1 MRTLNCASTRR
12 RLHAFHDGELSVTD
26 QIAVAAH
33 LEWCDG
39 CAHRCDELR
48 FVRAALRAAAPGRA
62 MASHDVP
69 PAFSAAVVNRLKAE
83 DDQAFVAR
91 LRQAFDDMHF
101 VYAGA
106 GAVVAATV
114 CLIIMLG
121 VMRFATIERPDSLAA
136 IVNLLASPGSNEYPV
151 VVDARTSMPRAL
163 DATISAGA
171 SAGATME
178 QDAVFALAAVVT
190 REGRVENLEMLD
202 SHDGG
207 VPGVNQARVVQNIM
221 RAISRARFEPA
232 QREGLPVAVNMV
244 WLVAHTTVRATKRD
258 PLDSVL
264 PLVKKRS
271 ASLGLRTPAYA
282 QFRSA

>member
-1 MRTLNCASTRR
+1 MRTLNCPSTRR

-33 LEWCDG
+33 LEWCDR
-39 CAHRCDELR
+39 CANQCAELR
-48 FVRAALRAAAPGRA
+48 FVRAALRDGAPGRA
-62 MASHDVP
+62 MVSHDVP
-69 PAFSAAVVNRLKAE
+69 PAFTAAVVNRVNAE
-83 DDQAFVAR
+83 RDQAFAVR
-91 LRQAFDDMHF
+91 MRQAFDDMHL
-101 VYAGA
+101 VYAGV
-106 GAVVAATV
+106 GAAVAATV
-114 CLIIMLG
+114 CFVIMLG
-121 VMRFATIERPDSLAA
+121 VMRFATNERPDSLAA

-151 VVDARTSMPRAL
+151 TVDARTSMPRAL
-163 DATISAGA
+163 DAAISAGA
-171 SAGATME
+171 TTME

-207 VPGVNQARVVQNIM
+207 MRSVNHARVVQNIM
-221 RAISRARFEPA
+221 HAISRARFQPA

-258 PLDSVL
+258 SLDSVL

-271 ASLGLRTPAYA
+271 ASLALRTAA
-282 QFRSA
+282 FA